1 MLQWIKIRNLAVVEE
16 VEAEFGSGLNVL
28 TGETGAGKSVIMGAL
43 DLVLG
48 ARADASLVREGAK
61 EAEVEACFASSEQ
74 GMGNG
79 ERGIGDGEQVV
90 VRRTVTREGK
100 SRAWIDEESVTI
112 AELKARTSA
121 FVDIHGPR
129 ANQRLLEE
137 SFQRETVDETGN
149 EELRIKNEKLRK
161 EYSLRFKEL
170 SDLNSSLLTLTSSL
184 SSEDELDMLRFQVA
198 ELEEAGIGPDDEDLA
213 ERHAAAAHAEDIVE
227 AANVITEALGG
238 DDGAERAIAKARQG
252 IAVAAKHFPA
262 ASEWSERIE
271 EIATEVEELSRSVA
285 DAASK
290 VEIDDDEFQR
300 IDARLGVVNRMKRKY
315 GDPIAALEK
324 KRARL
329 DMLEHREEKIEEL
342 RGRIAAV
349 TKDVK
354 SVGAEL
360 TKLRRSAGA
369 KLAKTV
375 IKELRELGFAK
386 AEFEVALEPVE
397 PTAHGCDRVVFMFGP
412 NPGEPMRPLSAIASS
427 GEIAR
432 VMLALKVAGERGMGN
447 RELGMGNR
455 ELGMGNRELGIGSRT
470 TLVFDE
476 IDANIGG
483 ETGTVV
489 GRKMREAAEE
499 GQVIAITHLPQSA
512 VWGDRHLVVAKKVEG
527 GRTRTGIFPVDGDE
541 RIGEIARM
549 LGGEKITTVVKKHAK
564 ELLELSR

>member
-1 MLQWIKIRNLAVVEE
+1 MLRSLHIRNLAVVEE
-16 VEAEFGSGLNVL
+16 VEVEFGPGLNVI

-61 EAEVEACFASSEQ
+61 EAEVEAEFES
-74 GMGNG
+74 GK
-79 ERGIGDGEQVV
+79 RGGGATVS
-90 VRRTVTREGK
+90 VRRTVTKEGK
-100 SRAWIDEESVTI
+100 SRAWIDDESVTI
-112 AELKARTSA
+112 AELREKTAA

-137 SFQRETVDETGN
+137 AFQRETVDGCGGPKG
-149 EELRIKNEKLRK
+149 EEPRK
-161 EYSLRFKEL
+161 RYAQVFKEL
-170 SDLNSSLLTLTSSL
+170 SGLNASLAELSAAA

-198 ELEEAGIGPDDEDLA
+198 ELEEAGIGADDDDLA

-252 IAVAAKHFPA
+252 IAAAAKHFPA
-262 ASEWSERIE
+262 AEEWSERIE
-271 EIATEVEELSRSVA
+271 EIASEVEELSRSVA
-285 DAASK
+285 DAASR
-290 VEIDDDEFQR
+290 VEIDEDEFRR
-300 IDARLGVVNRMKRKY
+300 IDERLGVVSRMKRKY
-315 GDPIAALEK
+315 GDPVAALEK

-329 DMLEHREEKIEEL
+329 DFLEHREERLAEL

-349 TKDVK
+349 TKEVRG
-354 SVGAEL
+354 VGAEL
-360 TKLRRSAGA
+360 TGLRKAAGA

-375 IKELRELGFAK
+375 TKELRELGFAQ
-386 AEFEVALEPVE
+386 AEFTVALEPSE
-397 PTAHGCDRVVFMFGP
+397 PAAHGCDTVVFMFGP
-412 NPGEPMRPLSAIASS
+412 NPGEPTRPLAAIASS

-432 VMLALKVAGERGMGN
+432 VMLALKTCVRPVS
-447 RELGMGNR
+447 
-455 ELGMGNRELGIGSRT
+455 GSLSP

-483 ETGTVV
+483 ATGAVV
-489 GRKMREAAEE
+489 GSKMREAAKG

-512 VWGDRHLVVAKKVEG
+512 VWGERHLVVAKKVSG
-527 GRTRTGIFPVDGDE
+527 GRTRTEISAVSGDE

>member
-61 EAEVEACFASSEQ
+61 EAEVEACFASREE
-74 GMGNG
+74 GTGNG
-79 ERGIGDGEQVV
+79 ERGIGDGELVV

-112 AELKARTSA
+112 AELRERTSA

-137 SFQRETVDETGN
+137 SFQRETVDGTGN

-161 EYSLRFKEL
+161 EYSLKFKEL

-324 KRARL
+324 KRVRL

-375 IKELRELGFAK
+375 IRELRELGFAK
-386 AEFEVALEPVE
+386 AEFEVAFEPVE

-432 VMLALKVAGERGMGN
+432 VMLALKVAGE
-447 RELGMGNR
+447 LGMGNR
-455 ELGMGNRELGIGSRT
+455 ELGTGNRT

-489 GRKMREAAEE
+489 GRKMREAAEG

>member
-61 EAEVEACFASSEQ
+61 EAEVEACFASREEVRGKSE
-74 GMGNG
+74 
-79 ERGIGDGEQVV
+79 ELRTVT
-90 VRRTVTREGK
+90 VRRTVTKEGK

-112 AELKARTSA
+112 AELRERTSA

-137 SFQRETVDETGN
+137 SFQRETVDGFCGSVEGRVKS
-149 EELRIKNEKLRK
+149 EELRMK
-161 EYSLRFKEL
+161 YSGFYKEL

-198 ELEEAGIGPDDEDLA
+198 ELEEAGIGPDDGDLA

-315 GDPIAALEK
+315 GDPVAALEK

-369 KLAKTV
+369 KLAKAV
-375 IKELRELGFAK
+375 VRELRELGFAK

-397 PTAHGCDRVVFMFGP
+397 PTAHGCDRIVFMFGP

-432 VMLALKVAGERGMGN
+432 VMLALKVAGKRGRGN
-447 RELGMGNR
+447 RELGT
-455 ELGMGNRELGIGSRT
+455 GSRT

-489 GRKMREAAEE
+489 GRKMREAAEG

>member
-74 GMGNG
+74 GAGSS
-79 ERGIGDGEQVV
+79 EQVV
-90 VRRTVTREGK
+90 VRRTVTKEGK

-112 AELKARTSA
+112 AELRERTSA

-137 SFQRETVDETGN
+137 SFQRETVDGAGN

-161 EYSLRFKEL
+161 EYSLKFKEL
-170 SDLNSSLLTLTSSL
+170 SDLNSSLLSLTSSL

-262 ASEWSERIE
+262 AAEWSERIE
-271 EIATEVEELSRSVA
+271 VIATEVEELSRSVA

-315 GDPIAALEK
+315 GDPVAALEK

-369 KLAKTV
+369 KLAKIV
-375 IKELRELGFAK
+375 VKELRELGFAK
-386 AEFEVALEPVE
+386 AEFEVAFEPVE
-397 PTAHGCDRVVFMFGP
+397 PAAHGCDRVVFMFGP

-447 RELGMGNR
+447 RELG
-455 ELGMGNRELGIGSRT
+455 IGSRT

-476 IDANIGG
+476 VDANIGG
-483 ETGTVV
+483 ETGAVV
-489 GRKMREAAEE
+489 GRKMREAAEG

-512 VWGDRHLVVAKKVEG
+512 VWGERHLVVAKKVEG

>member
-61 EAEVEACFASSEQ
+61 EAEVEACFASREEGRGKSE
-74 GMGNG
+74 
-79 ERGIGDGEQVV
+79 ELRTVT
-90 VRRTVTREGK
+90 VRRTVTKEGK

-112 AELKARTSA
+112 AELRERTSA

-184 SSEDELDMLRFQVA
+184 FSEDELDMLRFQVA

-315 GDPIAALEK
+315 GDPVAALEK

-369 KLAKTV
+369 KLAKAV

-397 PTAHGCDRVVFMFGP
+397 PTAHGCDRIVFMFGP

-447 RELGMGNR
+447 RELGTGN
-455 ELGMGNRELGIGSRT
+455 RT

-489 GRKMREAAEE
+489 GRKMREAAEG

>member
-61 EAEVEACFASSEQ
+61 EAEVEACFASKEE
-74 GMGNG
+74 G
-79 ERGIGDGEQVV
+79 RGKREEVRTV
-90 VRRTVTREGK
+90 TVRRTVTKEGK

-137 SFQRETVDETGN
+137 SFQRETVDGFCGSVEGRVKS
-149 EELRIKNEKLRK
+149 EELRMK
-161 EYSLRFKEL
+161 YSGFYKEL
-170 SDLNSSLLTLTSSL
+170 SDLNSSLFTLTSSL
-184 SSEDELDMLRFQVA
+184 SFEDELDMLRFQVA

-271 EIATEVEELSRSVA
+271 VIATEVEELSRSVA

-360 TKLRRSAGA
+360 TKLRKTAGA

-375 IKELRELGFAK
+375 VKELRELGFAK
-386 AEFEVALEPVE
+386 AEFEVALESVE
-397 PTAHGCDRVVFMFGP
+397 PTTHGCDRVVFMFGP

-447 RELGMGNR
+447 RERGMGN
-455 ELGMGNRELGIGSRT
+455 MT

-483 ETGTVV
+483 ETGAVV
-489 GRKMREAAEE
+489 GRKMREAAEG

-512 VWGDRHLVVAKKVEG
+512 VWGDRHLVVAKKVES

>member
-61 EAEVEACFASSEQ
+61 EAEVEACFASREEGRGKSEELR
-74 GMGNG
+74 M
-79 ERGIGDGEQVV
+79 VT
-90 VRRTVTREGK
+90 VRRTVTKEGK

-112 AELKARTSA
+112 AELRERTSA

-137 SFQRETVDETGN
+137 SFQRETVDGAGN

-161 EYSLRFKEL
+161 EYSLKFKEL
-170 SDLNSSLLTLTSSL
+170 SDLNSSLSTLTSSL

-300 IDARLGVVNRMKRKY
+300 IDARLGVVNRMTRKY
-315 GDPIAALEK
+315 GDPVAALEK

-329 DMLEHREEKIEEL
+329 DMLEHREERIEEL

-369 KLAKTV
+369 KLAKIV
-375 IKELRELGFAK
+375 VKELRELGFAK
-386 AEFEVALEPVE
+386 AEFEVVLEPVE
-397 PTAHGCDRVVFMFGP
+397 PAAHGCDRVVFMFGP

-455 ELGMGNRELGIGSRT
+455 ELGTGNRT

-483 ETGTVV
+483 ETGAVV
-489 GRKMREAAEE
+489 GRKMREAAEG

>member
-74 GMGNG
+74 GAGSS
-79 ERGIGDGEQVV
+79 EQVV

-112 AELKARTSA
+112 AELRERTSA

-137 SFQRETVDETGN
+137 SFQRETVDGTGN

-161 EYSLRFKEL
+161 EYSLKFKEL

-329 DMLEHREEKIEEL
+329 DLLEHREEKIEEL

-360 TKLRRSAGA
+360 TKLRRSVGA

-375 IKELRELGFAK
+375 TKELRELGFAK
-386 AEFEVALEPVE
+386 AEFEVALEPVG
-397 PTAHGCDRVVFMFGP
+397 PTAHGCDRIVFMFGP

-447 RELGMGNR
+447 RELGIGN
-455 ELGMGNRELGIGSRT
+455 RT

-489 GRKMREAAEE
+489 GRKMREAAEG